1 MTAATYLALVA
12 AFGAL
17 CGALVARIISAEAEN
32 SIAAFFVGIY
42 TGAGG
47 GLMGGPPF
55 AFLLSLMT
63 GSWGYESGLAIIT
76 AAVEA
81 TGIALMYGAIGGAA
95 GGGIVGLFYAL
106 LKLRA

>member
-32 SIAAFFVGIY
+32 SLGAFFFGIY

-47 GLMGGPPF
+47 GLLGGPPF

-63 GSWGYESGLAIIT
+63 GSWGYESGLAIVT

-95 GGGIVGLFYAL
+95 GGAIVGLFYAL

>member
-32 SIAAFFVGIY
+32 SLGAFFFGIY

-47 GLMGGPPF
+47 GLLGGPPF

-63 GSWGYESGLAIIT
+63 GSWGYESGVAIIRRPSRQP
-76 AAVEA
+76 ASPSCMERLEA
-81 TGIALMYGAIGGAA
+81 RPAGASLASSTPC
-95 GGGIVGLFYAL
+95 
-106 LKLRA
+106 